1 MPERKVIGVY
11 GSANTQPGT
20 PDYEDAFA
28 LGTRL
33 AQAGYAV
40 MTGGYGGTMGAV
52 SEAAAEAGGHVIGV
66 TVGLFRER
74 GLVPNPHLTEEIH
87 LPTLAARLN
96 HLIVAP
102 DAYVVL
108 RGGIGTLAEMS
119 LAWSLLQ
126 VAEVPARPMVLVGAM
141 WKEFVPHFAA
151 VSTITE
157 RDVRFLQLVDDAR
170 DVVGALRRWWQNPP
184 NIPPRMGD
192 VSKTPPLG
200 DLASEG

>member
-1 MPERKVIGVY
+1 MVERKVIGVY

-20 PDYEDAFA
+20 PDYEEAYA

-33 AQAGYAV
+33 AQAKYAV

-66 TVGLFRER
+66 TVGLFKER
-74 GLVPNPHLTEEIH
+74 GVMPNPWLHEEIH

-108 RGGIGTLAEMS
+108 RGGIGTLAEMA

-126 VAEVPARPMVLVGAM
+126 VAEVPARPLVLVGSM
-141 WKEFVPHFAA
+141 WREFVPHFAA
-151 VSTITE
+151 ISTITE
-157 RDVRFLQLVDDAR
+157 RDVRFVQFVDDAR
-170 DVVGALRRWWQNPP
+170 DVVGALRQWWRNPP

-200 DLASEG
+200 ET

>member
-1 MPERKVIGVY
+1 MADRKVIGVY

-28 LGTRL
+28 LGMRL
-33 AQAGYAV
+33 AQANFAV

-52 SEAAAEAGGHVIGV
+52 SEGAAEAGGHVIGV

-74 GLVPNPHLTEEIH
+74 GLVPNPFLHEEVHLD
-87 LPTLAARLN
+87 TLAARLN

-102 DAYVVL
+102 DAYVVM
-108 RGGIGTLAEMS
+108 RGGVGTLAELA

-126 VAEVPARPMVLVGAM
+126 VAEVPARPLVCVGAM
-141 WKEFVPHFAA
+141 WRDFLVHFAQI
-151 VSTITE
+151 STITE
-157 RDVRFLQLVDDAR
+157 RDLRFISVVDDGR

-184 NIPPRMGD
+184 NIPPRIGD
-192 VSKTPPLG
+192 VNKTPPLSG
-200 DLASEG
+200 HG